1 LFCACSAKGERR
13 FPAPWQVRTIAG
25 GYVVEDASG
34 RAVAYVYAAEGQR
47 LSAMPQALSW
57 DEARRIAAG
66 VARLPELIARQ
77 DQSGRK

>member
-1 LFCACSAKGERR
+1 M
-13 FPAPWQVRTIAG
+13 
-25 GYVVEDASG
+25 VEDASG